1 MQAEISLSVILLMAC
16 SFRGLQRKTVN
27 VIGNTRSRIH
37 ECPNAVSSFKF
48 RPVISSHLWFHSF
61 FFFNLFA
68 NQVKYLWK
76 KNNRRALYCKPTASC
91 WKNRTCSTAVR
102 RTCGC
107 KHHVGEPGD
116 TSWRGPRSVPPQ
128 TQLKR
133 QATAGYKKKK
143 KKTCLMLLSLNFWV
157 NNFSVDKFPKKN
169 KKLKLL
175 KMMQCIDV
183 RSEPVVL

>member
-1 MQAEISLSVILLMAC
+1 MKLETFFFFLNTSRMQAEISLSVILLMAC
-16 SFRGLQRKTVN
+16 SFRELQRKTVN

-48 RPVISSHLWFHSF
+48 RPVRCVISSHLTFFNRDNLWFYS
-61 FFFNLFA
+61 FFFNLFV

-76 KNNRRALYCKPTASC
+76 KNALYSKSTASC

-107 KHHVGEPGD
+107 KHHVGEPDD

-133 QATAGYKKKK
+133 RATAG
-143 KKTCLMLLSLNFWV
+143 
-157 NNFSVDKFPKKN
+157 
-169 KKLKLL
+169 
-175 KMMQCIDV
+175 
-183 RSEPVVL
+183 

>member
-1 MQAEISLSVILLMAC
+1 MKLETFFFFSFCLNTSRMQAEISLSVILLMAC

-37 ECPNAVSSFKF
+37 ECPNAVSSIKF
-48 RPVISSHLWFHSF
+48 RPVRCVVSSHLTFFNRDSLWFHSF
-61 FFFNLFA
+61 FFLTSL
-68 NQVKYLWK
+68 QIKWSTSGRK
-76 KNNRRALYCKPTASC
+76 TTDALHSKSTASC
-91 WKNRTCSTAVR
+91 WKNRTCNTAVR

-133 QATAGYKKKK
+133 RATPG
-143 KKTCLMLLSLNFWV
+143 
-157 NNFSVDKFPKKN
+157 
-169 KKLKLL
+169 
-175 KMMQCIDV
+175 
-183 RSEPVVL
+183 